1 VRFVVTPEGKAQ
13 AGDTV
18 LDAHGCYYEVIS
30 VRNANDVLLAL
41 SALQPIGLYRGGHVG
56 ERNAMWNDR
65 RRKGRKQDA

>member
-1 VRFVVTPEGKAQ
+1 VKLTAPGLAQ

-18 LDAHGCYYEVIS
+18 VDAHGCYYDVIS
-30 VRNANDVLLAL
+30 VRNANDVLAAL

-65 RRKGRKQDA
+65 HRKGRKNNA